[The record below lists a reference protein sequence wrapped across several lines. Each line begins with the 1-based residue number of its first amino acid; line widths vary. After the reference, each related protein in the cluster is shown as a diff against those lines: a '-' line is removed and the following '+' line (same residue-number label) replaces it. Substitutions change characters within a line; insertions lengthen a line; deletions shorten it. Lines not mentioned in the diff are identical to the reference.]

1 MKSFH
6 SESPAALV
14 GASGLAPLVIE
25 ASAMVMRRVRAEL
38 RKPGA
43 SALTFTQVRALA
55 CLQYTPGLSL
65 SEVSEYLGIQA
76 PTTSKSIEEL
86 VHEGLVRRETAVEDR
101 RRVTLYATEAGKR
114 ALKLAAEPAQRQVA
128 ARLDLLSEADRDLVE
143 RAMELLLP
151 LVRPAGRTG
160 EQTDE

>member
-6 SESPAALV
+6 SESGVALA
-14 GASGLAPLVIE
+14 GSPGLATLVIE

-38 RKPGA
+38 RKPEA

-65 SEVSEYLGIQA
+65 SQVSEYLGIQA
-76 PTTSKSIEEL
+76 PTTSKTIEEL
-86 VHEGLVRRETAVEDR
+86 VNEGLVRRETAVEDR
-101 RRVTLYATEAGKR
+101 RRVTLYATEAGR
-114 ALKLAAEPAQRQVA
+114 RELELAVVPAQRQVA
-128 ARLDLLSEADRDLVE
+128 ERLELLSDADRELVE

-151 LVRPAGRTG
+151 LVRPAARTG
-160 EQTDE
+160 DD